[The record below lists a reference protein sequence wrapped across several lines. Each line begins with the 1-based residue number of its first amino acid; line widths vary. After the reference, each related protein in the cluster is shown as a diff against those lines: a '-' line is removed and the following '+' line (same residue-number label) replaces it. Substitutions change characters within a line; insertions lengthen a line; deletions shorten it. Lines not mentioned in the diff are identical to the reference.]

1 MIAKYSWLFGLCL
14 CLSLFGGVLTESAF
28 AQEAQTTQ
36 DAPEQS
42 NAEGTDEIADKAA
55 DLAESTK
62 ANVDEIADRVD
73 GDERAIQAK
82 NSILTPIYRL
92 AESMSFS
99 AFHWIAFALMVAGVI
114 SYALQL
120 VLGKLVVLSKMGLSF
135 SEVLSDTMG
144 LLISLVGL
152 VLTTQAATENSSFT
166 QSAFA
171 VLSAT
176 ALGVAVG
183 FVFYL
188 WGQRQE
194 LDAVEGRKAAAKN
207 AKK

>member
-1 MIAKYSWLFGLCL
+1 MIARSAGLLGLCL
-14 CLSLFGGVLTESAF
+14 LLSFAGGGYS
-28 AQEAQTTQ
+28 QEAATSQDVPSASPDSSTGTQETGQT
-36 DAPEQS
+36 AS
-42 NAEGTDEIADKAA
+42 

-73 GDERAIQAK
+73 SDQRAIKAK
-82 NSILTPIYRL
+82 EGILSPIYQL

-120 VLGKLVVLSKMGLSF
+120 VLGKLVVLSKMGLSI
-135 SEVLSDTMG
+135 SEVLSDAMG
-144 LLISLVGL
+144 LLISVVGL
-152 VLTTQAATENSSFT
+152 VLTTQAAAENSSFT
-166 QSAFA
+166 ESAFA

-176 ALGVAVG
+176 VLGAGVG

-194 LDAVEGRKAAAKN
+194 LEAVEGRKARAKDVR
-207 AKK
+207 K